1 MASNTTKLGVSI
13 SGEMSDIKAALA
25 ALRRDLAGVGTAG
38 RKAGS
43 DASNGLDGI
52 RAGAGRLK
60 GLLGGLFAG
69 LSVGSLFAAVIE
81 NTRESEE
88 AIGQLNAALT
98 STKGIVGVT
107 SDEIVELA
115 GSLQQVT
122 TFGDDA
128 IIRMTS
134 LLATFTNVRGAVF
147 KDAVPAILDLSTR
160 LGTDLNSAAIQVGKA
175 LNDPARG
182 IAALAKAGIQFSPIQ
197 KQQIEDFLKLGDVAG
212 AQGIILGELS
222 TQMGGSARAAADTFS
237 GAITQA
243 KNAVGDLLEGDSS
256 SGGLKDAKSAIQ
268 DLAQTLNDPEVKDGF
283 AVIVAGIASIAKNAA
298 LAISSVVGLGKAVNE
313 AFAANAKKSYD
324 GLLLKQAALKDD
336 LADLEKTGAGR
347 LNLLL
352 GGRSGSVNPLS
363 VALSGSKDQAA
374 KLKEELAQVTALLR
388 TMRGETDGLNRGR
401 GGKRNAPDSAGAA
414 FDKTQEQIDAEE
426 DAAKARTDAAKKR
439 AADLKREIEKL
450 TKASQDADEAERKR
464 KIEVE
469 DRAKKGLRE
478 VSIAIDRAAGRES
491 EAAFKEIEDKYAQLI
506 KDLLETGDEAG
517 AELVKRLISTEKVKA
532 QVEAFKAT
540 AAAALGGLQSSESAI
555 SAQAAAGMLGQA
567 DAERMIDEQR
577 TKSLENLRLLRESV
591 TAYYEATKDPTVLA
605 FLQELDGNIATVAAT
620 QQQLRQQVADS
631 AINSVTGLFTDLAT
645 GAKSAKDALLD
656 FVRSFVASMAQ
667 IAARALATFLVLK
680 LLDAI
685 YPGLGKIVAATGS
698 VAVKHA
704 GGMVGA
710 PGGRT
715 RSGVNPALFGVA
727 PRYHNGGIA
736 GLGPN
741 EVPII
746 AEKGEEILA
755 KADPR
760 NARNGKGGRGAG
772 AVKNVILFDAN
783 TVADHMVT
791 KPGEEALLQVVGNN
805 AGAIRGLLGV

>member
-69 LSVGSLFAAVIE
+69 LSFGSLFAAVIE

-182 IAALAKAGIQFSPIQ
+182 IAALAKAGIQLSPIQ

-336 LADLEKTGAGR
+336 LADLEKTGAVR

-388 TMRGETDGLNRGR
+388 TMRGESDGLNRGR
-401 GGKRNAPDSAGAA
+401 GGGRSASASATAP
-414 FDKTQEQIDAEE
+414 FDKTQEQIDAEK
-426 DAAKARTDAAKKR
+426 DAAKERAAAAKKQTEE
-439 AADLKREIEKL
+439 LKRELEKRL
-450 TKASQDADEAERKR
+450 KLSQDADEADRQR
-464 KIEVE
+464 KIKIEE
-469 DRAKKGLRE
+469 RASEGLQQ
-478 VSIAIDRAAGRES
+478 VGIALDRAAGREA
-491 EAAFKEIEDKYAQLI
+491 EAAFKEIELKYEQLI
-506 KDLLETGDEAG
+506 KDLLESGDVAG
-517 AELVKRLISTEKVKA
+517 AELVKKLISVEKIEA
-532 QVEAFKAT
+532 QIEVFKAT
-540 AAAALGGLQSSESAI
+540 ANDALGGLQSAETSL
-555 SAQAAAGMLGQA
+555 SAQVEGGLLGQA
-567 DAERMIDEQR
+567 EAETQIAAKRESTLQ
-577 TKSLENLRLLRESV
+577 TLTQLREAV
-591 TAYYEATKDPTVLA
+591 AAYYETTKDESVLA
-605 FLQELDGNIATVAAT
+605 YLQELDGDIGKVAAS
-620 QQQLRQQVADS
+620 QQMLVQQIADT
-631 AINSVTGLFTDLAT
+631 AIGSLTNFLTDIAT
-645 GAKSAKDALLD
+645 GAKTGKEALVD
-656 FVRSFVASMAQ
+656 FVRSFVAGMAQ
-667 IAARALATFLVLK
+667 LAAKAVATALVLRALE
-680 LLDAI
+680 AI
-685 YPGLGKIVAATGS
+685 SPGITKILGIFAS
-698 VAVKHA
+698 VKHA

-715 RSGVNPALFGVA
+715 RSGVNPALFGAA

-760 NARNGKGGRGAG
+760 NARNAGKGGRGAG